1 MNRCSLGSA
10 VFDRD
15 LDQNIARFRLRIL
28 DEDVEVAVAFKETT
42 VNELELR
49 LSDAPSTVLLHQAT
63 VRVLGLRILIEH
75 LQVGVRRRGVEVVV
89 ELFDILA
96 VIPFSVGQPEQP
108 LLKDRV
114 SPVPQCECKAQPLL
128 AIRKACDAVFPPAIR
143 ATARVIVREVVP
155 RIAVRTVVLAD
166 RAPLPLRQVRAPAL
180 PALTVA

>member
-1 MNRCSLGSA
+1 MNRRSFGAA
-10 VFDRD
+10 VFDGD
-15 LDQNIARFRLRIL
+15 LDQNIARFCLRIL
-28 DEDVEVAVAFKETT
+28 DEDVEVAVCFKETA
-42 VNELELR
+42 VNEFELR

-89 ELFDILA
+89 ELFDILTMIA
-96 VIPFSVGQPEQP
+96 FAVGQPEQP

-114 SPVPQCECKAQPLL
+114 SPVPQCECKAQALL

-143 ATARVIVREVVP
+143 ATARMIVREVLP
-155 RIAVRTVVLAD
+155 RIAVRTVVFAN
-166 RAPLPLRQVRAPAL
+166 RAPLSLRQVRTPAL